1 MKFVGI
7 DYSMS
12 TPAMCILPDE
22 NAWWKDSTTHFLTD
36 TKKFA
41 TGKGNAKKEQMY
53 EAITQDQGLDLSK
66 LMGQEGKLA
75 SPVTDVIDAYYI
87 AKYAQGVYREQQ
99 NSGRPQTP

>member
-1 MKFVGI
+1 MKFVGF

-41 TGKGNAKKEQMY
+41 NVFGTRNGFQIIGEQHKDY
-53 EAITQDQGLDLSK
+53 TTQEQRFDNIAQFFMD
-66 LMGQEGKLA
+66 KLA
-75 SPVTDVIDAYYI
+75 WGDYAEHFTI
-87 AKYAQGVYREQQ
+87 AIEDYSMGSKGKVFHIA
-99 NSGRPQTP
+99 